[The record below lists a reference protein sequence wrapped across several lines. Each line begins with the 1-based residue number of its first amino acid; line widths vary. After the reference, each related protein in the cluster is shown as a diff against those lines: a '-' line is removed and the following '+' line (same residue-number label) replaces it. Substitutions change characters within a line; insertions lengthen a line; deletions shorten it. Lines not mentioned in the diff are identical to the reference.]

1 MLAHTSPHRETRMR
15 HPAIFRPSP
24 ILILAILLGSLA
36 RPAFADPTI
45 TFDIADATDPAEL
58 TEATTVFING
68 KLVAHFELNA
78 QHPFDVVHVT
88 VPQAQTYD
96 YALCGRITVRAEDGH
111 SETHVLDD
119 GATLPDPSGRH
130 LEALAMDG
138 FTTFYLGDRGA
149 YLGAPAPHDLH
160 RTNVCSIPVS

>member
-1 MLAHTSPHRETRMR
+1 MLAATTSDRETNMR
-15 HPAIFRPSP
+15 LTDMTALF
-24 ILILAILLGSLA
+24 LACLLGSAAYPA
-36 RPAFADPTI
+36 RGAATV
-45 TFDIADATDPAEL
+45 TFDIADATDPAEVA
-58 TEATTVFING
+58 EATTVFING
-68 KLVAHFELNA
+68 KLVAHFELSA
-78 QHPFDVVHVT
+78 SHPYDVVRVT
-88 VPQAQTYD
+88 VPEAQRYD

-138 FTTFYLGDRGA
+138 FNTFYLGERGGDS
-149 YLGAPAPHDLH
+149 GAPAPHDLH